1 MDEKTRQY
9 NREYKRTQRLSPEF
23 RAKEHEWLK
32 RRRREITIAVRKR
45 RAALREACKALR
57 AKGLTQ
63 REIAAML
70 GVSVPTVRHDLYDR
84 PWPAKKN

>member
-63 REIAAML
+63 REIAEEL